1 MKNLVVILSLM
12 FAMNGFAQQVKVVQI
27 NSSWNKKNDLKLNL
41 KNCQYEYA
49 LLDDLSDKLKGQIKT
64 VPLIYIIKNGHI
76 VGQFDGGL
84 RMRLNVTEQELQEF
98 IDRINDG
105 Q

>member
-1 MKNLVVILSLM
+1 MKKLIVLLLLCFGSVT
-12 FAMNGFAQQVKVVQI
+12 AQVKVVQI
-27 NSSWNKKNDLKLNL
+27 NSTWNKQNDLKLNL

-49 LLDDLSDKLKGQIKT
+49 LLENLTPNLKSQVKS
-64 VPLIYIIKNGHI
+64 VPFIYVLKNGHI

-84 RMRLNVTEQELQEF
+84 RMKLNVTEEELQQF

>member
-1 MKNLVVILSLM
+1 M

>member
-1 MKNLVVILSLM
+1 MKKLFVLLLLFPGIM
-12 FAMNGFAQQVKVVQI
+12 FSQVKVVQI
-27 NSSWNKKNDLKLNL
+27 NSTWNKQNDLKLNL

-49 LLDDLSDKLKGQIKT
+49 LLENLTPNLKSQVKS
-64 VPLIYIIKNGHI
+64 VPFIYVIKNGHI

-84 RMRLNVTEQELQEF
+84 RMTLNVTEEELQQF

>member
-1 MKNLVVILSLM
+1 MKKLIVLLLLCFGSVT
-12 FAMNGFAQQVKVVQI
+12 AQVKVVQI
-27 NSSWNKKNDLKLNL
+27 NSTWNKQNDLKLKL

-49 LLDDLSDKLKGQIKT
+49 LLEDLTPNLKSQVKS
-64 VPLIYIIKNGHI
+64 VPFIYVLKNGHI

-84 RMRLNVTEQELQEF
+84 RMKLNVTEEELQQF

>member
-1 MKNLVVILSLM
+1 MKKLIVLLLLFPGIM
-12 FAMNGFAQQVKVVQI
+12 FSQVKVVQI
-27 NSSWNKKNDLKLNL
+27 NSTWNKQNDLKLNL

-49 LLDDLSDKLKGQIKT
+49 LLENLTPNLKSQVKS
-64 VPLIYIIKNGHI
+64 VPFIYVLKNGHI

-84 RMRLNVTEQELQEF
+84 RMKLNVTEEELQQF

>member
-1 MKNLVVILSLM
+1 MKKLIVLLFLCFGSM
-12 FAMNGFAQQVKVVQI
+12 TAQVKVVQI
-27 NSSWNKKNDLKLNL
+27 NSTWNKKNDLKLNL

-49 LLDDLSDKLKGQIKT
+49 LLENLTPNLKSQVKS
-64 VPLIYIIKNGHI
+64 VPFIYVLKNGHI

-84 RMRLNVTEQELQEF
+84 RMKLNVTEEELQQF